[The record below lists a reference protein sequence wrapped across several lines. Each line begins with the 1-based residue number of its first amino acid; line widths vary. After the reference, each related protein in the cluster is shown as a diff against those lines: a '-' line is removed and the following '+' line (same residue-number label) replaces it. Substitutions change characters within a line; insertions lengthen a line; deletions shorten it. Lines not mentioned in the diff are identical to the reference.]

1 MKLNEE
7 HISIKTDPDGITVE
21 PEVVGYL
28 RQNGYNIDATN
39 DVRIVPSESRDI
51 GYVVLK
57 VETTELPHGHPE
69 LDIVEHQTEAILC
82 SCPDFRYHKL
92 PEIAEGE
99 TLESLSPCKHG
110 LKAFRAE
117 RAKNDAS
124 QEELG

>member
-1 MKLNEE
+1 MKLNTD
-7 HISIKTDPDGITVE
+7 HIKVRTEPDGITIE
-21 PEVVGYL
+21 PEVCGFL
-28 RQNGYNIDATN
+28 RQSGYNIDATR
-39 DVRIVPSESRDI
+39 DVRIVESESSEKA
-51 GYVVLK
+51 YLVLK
-57 VETTELPHGHPE
+57 VETTALPQGHPR
-69 LDIVEHQTEAILC
+69 LDLIEHQTEVIVC

-92 PEIAEGE
+92 PEMAEGE